1 MTLTWAVGIL
11 AKHRGMEERLREE
24 AMQNRGRSS
33 VLVSTSS
40 LRALVNDTLP
50 AYMETLNS
58 LPHLDAVVHE
68 VLRLYPA
75 APTPF
80 RLART
85 ETDTVIGRN
94 GRSMDSLVV
103 KKGTSIQIGKTL
115 ER

>member
-68 VLRLYPA
+68 VLYPA

-80 RLART
+80 RLAR
-85 ETDTVIGRN
+85 TDTVIGRN

>member
-40 LRALVNDTLP
+40 LRALVNETLP

-85 ETDTVIGRN
+85 DTVIGRN

-115 ER
+115 EH